1 MAATHLL
8 STSEVAARLG
18 VTRAT
23 ILNRIEAGTIV
34 PAAIVGASGKRIA
47 YVFAVEDVDRL
58 AAARA
63 AELTAEAARLT
74 GEGAR

>member
-23 ILNRIEAGTIV
+23 ILNRIAAGTIT
-34 PAAIVGASGKRIA
+34 PAGVVGASGKRIA
-47 YVFAVEDVDRL
+47 YVFAAAEVDRL
-58 AAARA
+58 AAERA

-74 GEGAR
+74 AEATR